1 MRSSVER
8 VGWLPPASWKGPT
21 YVGYAGRF
29 GLLRSRIERRMREIH
44 GTAARP
50 RSVLQAHTTN
60 SGSIG
65 RARRFSANA

>member
-29 GLLRSRIERRMREIH
+29 GLLRSRIEPTREIH

-50 RSVLQAHTTN
+50 RSVLQAHATN